1 LRFVLDL
8 ACSIKGVD
16 PLVDDVGCAR
26 LRLERPPID
35 AARQTQELR
44 ASRIMAKPLLQ
55 IVFLAM
61 VARLADFIRVAM
73 ERSG

>member
-1 LRFVLDL
+1 LRFVLNL

-16 PLVDDVGCAR
+16 PLVDDVGGAR
-26 LRLERPPID
+26 LRLEGPPID
-35 AARQTQELR
+35 AVRQTQEFR
-44 ASRIMAKPLLQ
+44 ASRIMAKPLVQ

-61 VARLADFIRVAM
+61 IARLSDFIRVAM

>member
-1 LRFVLDL
+1 LRFVLNL

-16 PLVDDVGCAR
+16 PLVDDVGGAR

-35 AARQTQELR
+35 AVRRTHELR
-44 ASRIMAKPLLQ
+44 ASRIMAKRLVQ

-61 VARLADFIRVAM
+61 VARLSDFIRVAM